1 MRYFFGNILKHKY
14 WWVFVVG
21 LFATVTYVSGLFRYS
36 IDLTEEKRFSLTAP
50 TKELLDNIGSTID
63 IRVFLTGDLPADY
76 KKLNIAT
83 QDMLAEFKDLS
94 HNKINVRFEKPGD
107 GLGDTAKAILYDS
120 LASMG
125 LCLSNRNSW
134 QTITIK
140 QRARLLFHLHWSH
153 TKTAGHLR
161 STFAAA
167 ARFSKVLMWLTI
179 FHKKIKKQ
187 H

>member
-1 MRYFFGNILKHKY
+1 MFRAYFVTALILPRKK
-14 WWVFVVG
+14 VQP
-21 LFATVTYVSGLFRYS
+21 YS
-36 IDLTEEKRFSLTAP
+36 SY
-50 TKELLDNIGSTID
+50 KELLDNIGSTID

-94 HNKINVRFEKPGD
+94 HNKINVRFENQVTDLATRP
-107 GLGDTAKAILYDS
+107 KAILYDS

-153 TKTAGHLR
+153 TKPQAICDRPSQQPQG
-161 STFAAA
+161 FQK
-167 ARFSKVLMWLTI
+167 F
-179 FHKKIKKQ
+179 
-187 H
+187 